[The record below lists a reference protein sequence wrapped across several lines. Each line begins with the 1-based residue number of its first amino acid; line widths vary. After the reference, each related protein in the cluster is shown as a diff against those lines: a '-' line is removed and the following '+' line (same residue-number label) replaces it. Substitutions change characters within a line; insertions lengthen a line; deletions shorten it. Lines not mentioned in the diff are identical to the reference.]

1 MNPKFS
7 IIIPVYNVAPYLREC
22 LDSVTA
28 QTYTEWEA
36 ICVDDG
42 STDGSGEILD
52 EYAKKDKRFRVM
64 HQANAGVSVAR
75 NAALQTL
82 SGEWFFFLD
91 ADDTI
96 ENDALKEMLDLCG
109 GGTSDA
115 FFFKDEG
122 ESGSS
127 LIGSYEQLSFLTG
140 EYANNGWV
148 AYKLYRAQKFQNV
161 RFISGMRYRED
172 LCFWADCLSLK
183 ARWGVASLHYYNY
196 RQHHGSASSTVAAG
210 AFRDLL
216 SAHVHV
222 LGNMREKMGASDADV
237 WNYVLQTNGNLN
249 GAVSFAFS
257 HWSLLSPLERSDALG
272 LMCETIKLVGR
283 NPYDVW
289 NRACGKMTQCG
300 CLVGAVQVV
309 RRMVRKVR
317 RTIHCR

>member
-1 MNPKFS
+1 MPKFS
-7 IIIPVYNVAPYLREC
+7 IITPVYNVAPYLREC

-64 HQANAGVSVAR
+64 HQANAGVSAAR
-75 NAALQTL
+75 NAALEMMT
-82 SGEWFFFLD
+82 GEWFMFVD
-91 ADDTI
+91 GDDSIKPDMLERINRQFVEHKVDGVVLATGANRPI
-96 ENDALKEMLDLCG
+96 ERIE
-109 GGTSDA
+109 
-115 FFFKDEG
+115 
-122 ESGSS
+122 
-127 LIGSYEQLSFLTG
+127 FLTG
-140 EYANNGWV
+140 TQAANGYPFNRV
-148 AYKLYRAQKFQNV
+148 FRALKFRQL
-161 RFISGMRYRED
+161 RFCVGMRYRED
-172 LCFWADCLSLK
+172 LCFWSDALCIEATWRLVDIDC
-183 ARWGVASLHYYNY
+183 YNY
-196 RQHHGSASSTVAAG
+196 RVRHDSATGRVDAH

-237 WNYVLQTNGNLN
+237 WNYVLHTNGNLN
-249 GAVSFAFS
+249 GAASFAFS
-257 HWSLLSPLERSDALG
+257 HWSMLSPLERSDAVRI
-272 LMCETIKLVGR
+272 MRETIKLVGR

-289 NRACGKMTQCG
+289 NRVCWKMTQG
-300 CLVGAVQVV
+300 ACLVGAVQVV